1 MVQVRVWVRRV
12 KVWVRFRVNVWLR
25 FTFRASIQ
33 VRFRVRVQLHVWPW
47 VQVLLFVYVW
57 GRGRVWGGRTGSGV
71 TEQGLHQPR
80 PSPAAGAE
88 DTGQGRKLWP

>member
-25 FTFRASIQ
+25 FTFRARIQ
-33 VRFRVRVQLHVWPW
+33 VKFRVQLHVWPW
-47 VQVLLFVYVW
+47 VQVLLLVFVYVW

-80 PSPAAGAE
+80 PSPADGAE
-88 DTGQGRKLWP
+88 DTGQGRRLWP